1 MKGNKQEII
10 AGDEST
16 NVQGGNVL
24 VIQQNGL
31 NYDQVRQVAMD
42 IFKNNFYYL
51 GEKASEIA
59 EKRAEEITKKYI
71 EELHKN
77 SLSSLQ
83 NTQDPDVRYSLYEI
97 QKSYA
102 RHGSMAKAELLVDLL
117 VRRTM
122 TKQHSFETIVLNE
135 ALITIS
141 KLTLE
146 QMDILSLIFIVR
158 DIYLKTN
165 PPFEFYYETFF
176 NKFLEII
183 DIPQGRMFYE
193 HLNYSGCITIENNSE
208 NLADLIEQFNS
219 QPIFSSF
226 PKLIQLEECW
236 NDSLVSQCT
245 LSTVGIVIAISNLKM
260 RLGIE
265 DLIEPFDYLQ
275 N

>member
-1 MKGNKQEII
+1 MKGNRQEIN

-24 VIQQNGL
+24 VIQQSGL

-42 IFKNNFYYL
+42 IFKNNFYDL
-51 GEKASEIA
+51 GEKASELA
-59 EKRAEEITKKYI
+59 KKRAEEITNKYI

-102 RHGSMAKAELLVDLL
+102 RHGNTEKANLLVDLL
-117 VRRTM
+117 VKRTLIE
-122 TKQHSFETIVLNE
+122 QHSFETIVLNE
-135 ALITIS
+135 ALKTVS
-141 KLTLE
+141 KLTAE
-146 QMDILSLIFIVR
+146 QINIMSLIFIVR
-158 DIYLKTN
+158 DIYLRDN

-176 NKFLEII
+176 DKYLDII

-193 HLNYSGCITIENNSE
+193 HLIYSGCITIEKNSE
-208 NLADLIEQFNS
+208 TLADLIEQFNS
-219 QPIFSSF
+219 HPNFASF
-226 PKLIQLEECW
+226 PKIVKLEESW
-236 NDSLVSQCT
+236 NDSLVSQSI
-245 LSTVGIVIAISNLKM
+245 LSTVGIVIAIGNLKI
-260 RLGIE
+260 RLGIK
-265 DLIEPFDYLQ
+265 DLIEPFDYLK